1 MSRTVSQSVTEDC
14 LFDTRTQ
21 VRLQLSRSVHKT
33 LASAKE
39 ILQGRGVDSVSIEA
53 LVRACLEE
61 NQPIDLASLY
71 LENLLKQKGTSICD
85 F

>member
-39 ILQGRGVDSVSIEA
+39 ILQGRGVDSVSIEI
-53 LVRACLEE
+53 LCEPV
-61 NQPIDLASLY
+61 
-71 LENLLKQKGTSICD
+71 LKRTSQLISPH
-85 F
+85 FTLKIS

>member
-39 ILQGRGVDSVSIEA
+39 ILQGRGVDSVSIEDR
-53 LVRACLEE
+53 LC
-61 NQPIDLASLY
+61 
-71 LENLLKQKGTSICD
+71 
-85 F
+85 

>member
-39 ILQGRGVDSVSIEA
+39 ILQGRGVDSVSIED

-61 NQPIDLASLY
+61 NQPIDCSLY
-71 LENLLKQKGTSICD
+71 LENLLNRSTSICD

>member
-21 VRLQLSRSVHKT
+21 SQITIQVEAFIKRWLKKFYRK
-33 LASAKE
+33 
-39 ILQGRGVDSVSIEA
+39 GVDSVSIED